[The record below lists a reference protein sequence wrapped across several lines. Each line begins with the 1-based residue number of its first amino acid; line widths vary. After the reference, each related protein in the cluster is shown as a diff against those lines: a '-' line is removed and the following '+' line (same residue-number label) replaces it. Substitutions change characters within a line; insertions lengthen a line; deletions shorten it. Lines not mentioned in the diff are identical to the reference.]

1 MATVAVFVALG
12 GGALA
17 ATNFIGS
24 HGQIHG
30 CVKKGHLTLVKAG
43 AKCGK
48 GKSAIAWNQ
57 TGPQGIRGF
66 QGAQGIKGDKGDKG
80 DAGTNGAT
88 HVVVRSLY
96 ISGNAG
102 TASCNPGE
110 VATGGGATPD
120 SGDSHVFF
128 DEPVSGANGVPSGWK
143 GEVVNS
149 AGTSATS
156 GTVYV
161 VCASP

>member
-24 HGQIHG
+24 DGQIHG
-30 CVKKGHLTLVKAG
+30 CVKKGHLTLVRAG

-48 GKSAIAWNQ
+48 GKSAISWNQ
-57 TGPQGIRGF
+57 TGPQGIQGL
-66 QGAQGIKGDKGDKG
+66 QGAQGITGDAGT
-80 DAGTNGAT
+80 AGTNGAT

-96 ISGNAG
+96 ISGAAG
-102 TASCNPGE
+102 TASCKPGE

-120 SGDSHVFF
+120 SADSHIFF
-128 DEPVSGANGVPSGWK
+128 DEPVFGANGVPSGWK
-143 GEVVNS
+143 GELVDKDGVN
-149 AGTSATS
+149 ATS